1 MVNRSLGV
9 HDGTF
14 HADEVTACALL
25 ILFDLIDED
34 KIIRTRDSAKLAN
47 CEYVC
52 DVGGLYDPHKK
63 LFDHHQSDYQGKLSS
78 AGMILLYLKEKKILT
93 VEEYTFFNN
102 MLIIGIDDH
111 DNGRSPQLLGYCT
124 FSHVIAGLTPIHY
137 DATDEEQTEAF
148 FLAVHFALGHLNR
161 LLGRYKYTVDCRKEV
176 AEAMKKYRTCLYFDK
191 ALPWLE
197 NFFALGGKR
206 HSAIFIIMPAGTQ
219 WKLRGIPP
227 DGVRRM
233 EVRVPLPKEWSGLL
247 EDDLKK
253 VSGIPGGVF
262 CHKGRFTSVWETR
275 EDAVRALK
283 IVLKKNG
290 IRNED
295 AI

>member
-1 MVNRSLGV
+1 MDQFRLSRLTKMISRSLGV

-52 DVGGLYDPHKK
+52 DVGGLYDPLKK

-93 VEEYTFFNN
+93 VEEYAFFNN

-148 FLAVHFALGHLNR
+148 FLAVRFALGHLKR

-176 AEAMKKYRTCLYFDK
+176 AVAMKKYRTCLYFDR

-197 NFFALGGKR
+197 NFFALTGATAAYAVNVVQNNCTEMG
-206 HSAIFIIMPAGTQ
+206 IVGTEGVSLPHYLEGVSPNVRESTEPFVELCQ
-219 WKLRGIPP
+219 AFQIP
-227 DGVRRM
+227 V
-233 EVRVPLPKEWSGLL
+233 
-247 EDDLKK
+247 
-253 VSGIPGGVF
+253 
-262 CHKGRFTSVWETR
+262 GR
-275 EDAVRALK
+275 
-283 IVLKKNG
+283 
-290 IRNED
+290 
-295 AI
+295 